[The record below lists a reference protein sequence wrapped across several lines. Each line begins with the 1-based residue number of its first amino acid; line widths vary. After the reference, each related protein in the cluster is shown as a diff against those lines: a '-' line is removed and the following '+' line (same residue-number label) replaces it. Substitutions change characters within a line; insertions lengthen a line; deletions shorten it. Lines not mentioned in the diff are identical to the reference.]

1 MDLYHVKPGTYTVSI
16 KANYYEDA
24 LTTNFTVASSGDVAL
39 KPVPNENPTVSLSD
53 TIYKLNFGSERAT
66 KDWQDKVTSVT
77 VNGNEYT
84 KCGTYGSLTSN
95 GYKLGDITGYSSVEL
110 WIEGS
115 AFTAVNKLVIQADG
129 YETLTLKIN
138 KNGSL
143 VTDGEV
149 TPPATVTVPT
159 EAPSV
164 TKEDTFFSYYKLQ
177 FSDAAKA
184 WLEKVNGITFN
195 TKQYTK
201 TTGSASSSYYS
212 IDVDNAVINLG
223 DTFRDGLKNTLVISA
238 GGCVDLKLKIE
249 STDAGL
255 TATIVNDNGST
266 ETKNVPQYTWSSYS
280 LKFEPS
286 DDVADYLDAVTE
298 VKIGSKE
305 LRATTGDWAFSGYY
319 AVNVKSN
326 DCTIYFSSSDFSS
339 EEAVVSIK
347 AEGYADL
354 TFKVKDGQLVT
365 DNNSGEDSGTSGV
378 TVPSTAPTI
387 SSDVYIRTL
396 TFEGYE
402 AWVEQISAIKVDGT
416 SCTKAT
422 SVNNLNDKNQFA
434 TDSERGIVYLYLRSD
449 YNKDVTYSVVISAG
463 EGTKD
468 LTLTVTIPSGFFS
481 NSTVEIVNN

>member
-1 MDLYHVKPGTYTVSI
+1 M
-16 KANYYEDA
+16 
-24 LTTNFTVASSGDVAL
+24 
-39 KPVPNENPTVSLSD
+39 
-53 TIYKLNFGSERAT
+53 
-66 KDWQDKVTSVT
+66 
-77 VNGNEYT
+77 
-84 KCGTYGSLTSN
+84 
-95 GYKLGDITGYSSVEL
+95 
-110 WIEGS
+110 
-115 AFTAVNKLVIQADG
+115 
-129 YETLTLKIN
+129 
-138 KNGSL
+138 
-143 VTDGEV
+143 
-149 TPPATVTVPT
+149 
-159 EAPSV
+159 
-164 TKEDTFFSYYKLQ
+164 
-177 FSDAAKA
+177 
-184 WLEKVNGITFN
+184 
-195 TKQYTK
+195 
-201 TTGSASSSYYS
+201 
-212 IDVDNAVINLG
+212 DNAVINLG
-223 DTFRDGLKNTLVISA
+223 DTFRDGLKNTVVISA
-238 GGCVDLKLKIE
+238 DGCVDLKLKIE

-298 VKIGSKE
+298 VKIGSNE
-305 LRATTGDWAFSGYY
+305 LRATTGGWAFSGYY

-387 SSDVYIRTL
+387 SSDVYIRAL

-416 SCTKAT
+416 SCTKTT
-422 SVNNLNDKNQFA
+422 SVYNLNNKNQFA
-434 TDSERGIVYLYLRSD
+434 TDSERGIVYIYLPSD
-449 YNKDVTYSVVISAG
+449 VSKNVTYSVVISAG

-468 LTLTVTIPSGFFS
+468 LALTVTIPSGFFS
-481 NSTVEIVNN
+481 DPIVEIVNN